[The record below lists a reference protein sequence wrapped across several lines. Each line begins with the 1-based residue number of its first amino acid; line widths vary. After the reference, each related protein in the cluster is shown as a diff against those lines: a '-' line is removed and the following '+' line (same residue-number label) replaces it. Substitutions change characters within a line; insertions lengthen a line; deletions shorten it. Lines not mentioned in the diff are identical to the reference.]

1 MSLRGFHIVFITVVT
16 LFFAGVAGWGFTGG
30 IQQDATFWNPV
41 AWVCAVTAVIAPT
54 YGVYFISKA
63 KKLYS

>member
-1 MSLRGFHIVFITVVT
+1 MSLRGFHILFLTVVT
-16 LFFAGVAGWGFTGG
+16 LFFASVAGWGFTAGLS
-30 IQQDATFWNPV
+30 QDASFWKNV
-41 AWVCAVTAVIAPT
+41 AWICAVTAVVTPV